1 MKSRFGKYCIVLFL
15 SAFTLFSCDSF
26 NKKKTQEI
34 IEIIELD
41 QLPMYGSGPEY
52 GSLQKTPEQ
61 LDADKVFLEK
71 SDEVQ
76 PSRIQACIDYIE
88 FGWYYLKQGDTENA
102 MRRANQ
108 AWQLNST
115 NPDVYGL
122 FAAILNARED
132 NAGALQM
139 LDRGINIKPNYINLY
154 DMYLSESVD
163 VYRQTGDASSIN
175 KLIQMLD
182 KVVFEEDSLK
192 QKVAKIKEDA
202 QQYLTK

>member
-1 MKSRFGKYCIVLFL
+1 MKSNFGKCILL
-15 SAFTLFSCDSF
+15 SIIVFTFFSCDSS
-26 NKKKTQEI
+26 NKKQQQQVLEI
-34 IEIIELD
+34 VELD
-41 QLPMYGSGPEY
+41 QLPMYGSIPEY
-52 GSLQKTPEQ
+52 GSQQKTPEQ
-61 LDADKVFLEK
+61 LDADKLFLEN
-71 SDEVQ
+71 SDQVQ

-115 NPDVYGL
+115 NPDVYAL

-132 NAGALQM
+132 NAGALTM
-139 LDRGINIKPNYINLY
+139 LDRAINIKPNYINLY

-182 KVVFEEDSLK
+182 KVVFSEDSLN
-192 QKVAKIKEDA
+192 QKVVKIKEDA
-202 QQYLTK
+202 KLYLKN